1 MKKAWQVELSDM
13 NEMELKRL
21 QKRIDKQ
28 IESIK
33 KYNFKVDRITC
44 EYSESS
50 YKNYILYLG
59 VDQQRANQDHP
70 SIANKEIYR
79 SKNINEVL
87 AYIQSLKETLS
98 KAEGI
103 LMAVKAE

>member
-1 MKKAWQVELSDM
+1 MIKACEVDLSNM
-13 NEMELKRL
+13 NELELKRL

-44 EYSESS
+44 EYSESN

-59 VDQQRANQDHP
+59 VDQQRYNQDHL

-79 SKNINEVL
+79 SKDINEVL

-98 KAEGI
+98 KAEDI
-103 LMAVKAE
+103 LVSAKAE